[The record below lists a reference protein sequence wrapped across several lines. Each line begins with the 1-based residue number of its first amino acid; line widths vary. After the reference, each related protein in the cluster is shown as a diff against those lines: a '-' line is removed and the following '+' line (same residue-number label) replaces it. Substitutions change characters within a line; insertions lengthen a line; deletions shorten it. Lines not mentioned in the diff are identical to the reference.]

1 MVLSEQ
7 YALKLAAL
15 LPIFAVGVAGGYAAF
30 GAQQSER
37 REILFAQG
45 SAFAAGIFLGAG
57 LIHLLPD
64 GIEAL
69 TGYFGALDFPLGF
82 FIATLGFLV
91 VVYIEMVYLAG
102 RHHAVPGDGHL
113 AITAYALVIILSIH
127 SLLAGAALGTE
138 NTLIGS
144 LVIFIAIIAH
154 KGAAGFALV
163 VEFQRSGFERSK
175 AVRLLLTFAAMTP
188 LGILFGLGLD
198 HLLEDRHGRLLE
210 GIFDCL
216 AAGTFLYIAIIEIIG
231 KEFTAETASGLKFM
245 TLCAGLGVMGMI
257 ALWV

>member
-1 MVLSEQ
+1 MTLSEQ
-7 YALKLAAL
+7 YTLKFIAL
-15 LPIFAVGVAGGYAAF
+15 LLIFAIGVGGGFAAF

-37 REILFAQG
+37 REIIFAQG

-69 TGYFGALDFPLGF
+69 TNSFGNMNFPLGF

-102 RHHAVPGDGHL
+102 RHNISESNDELAV
-113 AITAYALVIILSIH
+113 TAYALVAILSIH

-138 NTLIGS
+138 NTLLGS
-144 LVIFIAIIAH
+144 LVIFLAIAAH
-154 KGAAGFALV
+154 KAAAGFALV
-163 VEFQRSGFERSK
+163 VEFQRSEFARARSI
-175 AVRLLLTFAAMTP
+175 RLLLLFASMTP
-188 LGILFGLGLD
+188 LGILLGVGLD
-198 HLLEDRHGRLLE
+198 HLLEESHGRLFE

-245 TLCAGLGVMGMI
+245 TLCAGLGMMAFI
-257 ALWV
+257 ALFV